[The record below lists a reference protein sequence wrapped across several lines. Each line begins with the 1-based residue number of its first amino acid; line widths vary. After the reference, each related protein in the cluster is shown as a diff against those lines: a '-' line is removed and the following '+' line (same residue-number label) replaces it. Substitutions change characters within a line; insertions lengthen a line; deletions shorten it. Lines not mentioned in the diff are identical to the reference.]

1 MKLEDLMMYTIV
13 VVAIILILVGVCYN
27 GGQTGK
33 GGPQIKF
40 LGKQSCPY
48 TREMQEVL
56 KQYKNVMYVEVTTE
70 EVPAVPYF
78 INEENG
84 KTAVGSMSEQEF
96 KASLY

>member
-1 MKLEDLMMYTIV
+1 MMYAITLI
-13 VVAIILILVGVCYN
+13 AIILIAIGMLYN
-27 GGQTGK
+27 GGETKKK
-33 GGPQIKF
+33 GPTIKF

-56 KQYKNVMYVEVTTE
+56 KNYNNVKYVEVTVE

-78 INEENG
+78 INETNG
-84 KTAVGSMSEQEF
+84 KTAVGSMTEENF

>member
-1 MKLEDLMMYTIV
+1 MLMMIITVIAVIV
-13 VVAIILILVGVCYN
+13 VMVGVCYN
-27 GGQTGK
+27 GGTGK
-33 GGPQIKF
+33 NGPQIKF

-48 TREMQEVL
+48 TREMQDLL
-56 KQYKNVMYVEVTTE
+56 KTYRNVTYVEVTTE

-84 KTAVGSMSEQEF
+84 KTAVGSMNEQQF